1 MGFLGTIV
9 STAGAAASIITS
21 ADYNI
26 DWKEQAPR
34 DAAIHHW
41 PEVKKKADAALP
53 LAGLRLTAEQ
63 KAKLDELLKGEGV
76 FPEEPTEALLDGL
89 PDAIPSASFNR
100 IVGSI
105 IDDCIKNHK
114 HDSVPSI
121 ASEAIIQKHWCD
133 NLSIKRASLVIA
145 PAFARYLRSVP
156 SLDHAEPIW
165 MAPQDRVCVHIQR
178 NEVIYMGVV
187 STEVPP
193 LEVIELL
200 EGVSLAISEYI
211 GKVSELTIKE
221 NFTTIYQLL
230 SEMVDSG
237 NAVTTDTSVLRG
249 LVPVPSLVNRVFE
262 NVSGI
267 GIVPERRPDVNT
279 SSTPWRDQGIR
290 HNNNEFFVD
299 VVERIDAIV
308 GTDGSVVSYDVSGD
322 IECKSWLSGMPDML
336 LSLSKPQVMD
346 DVAFHPCVRLNK
358 WEAEKKIA
366 FIPPDGTFKL
376 ASFHAST
383 DGLEKVLPLY
393 VHAAKSVKEMDN
405 TIEFEVGAGQCN
417 GRPIENVSLRVPLPA
432 QAYNIRVQ
440 CKVGAHTVSN
450 ARSPQ
455 VDWSMKS
462 LKPADRTAK
471 LVIQYYVR
479 PGGQA
484 GRSSPSSSSSPVAK
498 GSGAS
503 AAFIGFEVPGFSA
516 SSVKVDSLKILR
528 ESYKIY
534 KGVRYVTKAGTF
546 QLRF

>member
-1 MGFLGTIV
+1 MGIFGTIV

-21 ADYNI
+21 PDYNI

-34 DAAIHHW
+34 DAAIQHW

-63 KAKLDELLKGEGV
+63 KAKLDELLKGESV
-76 FPEEPTEALLDGL
+76 FPDEPTEVLLDGL
-89 PDAIPSASFNR
+89 PDAIPPASLNR
-100 IVGSI
+100 IIGSV

-114 HDSVPSI
+114 HDFVPAIPSGK
-121 ASEAIIQKHWCD
+121 EEPIIQKHWCD
-133 NLSIKRASLVIA
+133 DLSIKRASLVIA
-145 PAFARYLRSVP
+145 PAFTRYLRSEP
-156 SLDHAEPIW
+156 SLEHAEPIW
-165 MAPQDRVCVHIQR
+165 AAPQDRVCVHIQR

-200 EGVSLAISEYI
+200 EGISQAITEYI

-237 NAVTTDTSVLRG
+237 SAVTTDTAVLRG

-267 GIVPERRPDVNT
+267 GIVPEKRPDVNT
-279 SSTPWRDQGIR
+279 SSTPWRAQGIR
-290 HNNNEFFVD
+290 HSNNEFFVD

-308 GTDGSVVSYDVSGD
+308 GADGSVVSYDVSGD

-336 LSLSKPQVMD
+336 LSLNKPQAMD
-346 DVAFHPCVRLNK
+346 DVAFHPCVRLGK

-366 FIPPDGTFKL
+366 FIPPDGPFKL

-383 DGLEKVLPLY
+383 DTLDKVLPLH
-393 VHAAKSVKEMDN
+393 VFATTSAKEMDH
-405 TIEFEVGAGQCN
+405 TIEFEVETGQCN

-450 ARSPQ
+450 ARSPR
-455 VDWSMKS
+455 VDWTIKS
-462 LKPADRTAK
+462 LKPADRVAR

-479 PGGQA
+479 PGAQA
-484 GRSSPSSSSSPVAK
+484 GSEKSSPVVR

-503 AAFIGFEVPGFSA
+503 AAFIEFEVPGFSA
-516 SSVKVDSLKILR
+516 SSVKVDSLKVLR

-534 KGVRYVTKAGTF
+534 KGVRYVTKAGSF